1 MLAGAIG
8 GSIGS
13 PFYLLKTQQQALSKI
28 DVGYQHTGKITKKM
42 NFSFKSTK
50 CFFFLK
56 NPLKLSI
63 GKNYQPVWQLLM
75 FIRNEP
81 LFL

>member
-28 DVGYQHTGKITKKM
+28 DVGYQHTGKIKKRM
-42 NFSFKSTK
+42 NFSFEVT
-50 CFFFLK
+50 
-56 NPLKLSI
+56 
-63 GKNYQPVWQLLM
+63 
-75 FIRNEP
+75 R
-81 LFL
+81 